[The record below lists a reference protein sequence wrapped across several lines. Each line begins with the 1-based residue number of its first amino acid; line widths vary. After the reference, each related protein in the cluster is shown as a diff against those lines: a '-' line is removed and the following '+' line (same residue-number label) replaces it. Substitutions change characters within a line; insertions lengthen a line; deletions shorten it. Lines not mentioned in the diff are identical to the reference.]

1 MTDLLDLAIE
11 AHGGWTRWEKINQ
24 LSVGYTATG
33 ITDLK
38 GWQGVFLDVRVT
50 VDAHHQRSEIAPF
63 VESNQLGIFEPTH
76 TRVISQETGGI
87 IDERFAPR
95 KGFSGHG
102 LTTPW
107 DRQNLLYFAGYALWT
122 YLTTPFLFKMEGF
135 RSKEIEP
142 WEEDGQLWRRLKV
155 TFPAVIESH
164 STEQIFYFDET
175 GILQRHDYS
184 ADVLGGTS
192 SANYATDPK
201 VFDGIVI
208 PTKRR
213 VYAKGSDNR
222 PILDR
227 VAVSIDIHDVSVK

>member
-11 AHGGWTRWEKINQ
+11 AHGGWARWERTGR

-38 GWQGVFLDVRVT
+38 GWKGVFLDARVT

-63 VESNQLGIFEPTH
+63 VDFDQRGIFEPTH
-76 TRVISQETGGI
+76 TRVISRETGNTI
-87 IDERFAPR
+87 EERFAPR
-95 KGFSGHG
+95 QAFAGHV

-107 DRQNLLYFAGYALWT
+107 DQQNLLYFAGYALWT
-122 YLTTPFLFKMEGF
+122 YLTTPFLFRMEGF
-135 RSKEIEP
+135 QSEEIET
-142 WEEDGQLWRRLKV
+142 WDEDGQLWRRLKV
-155 TFPAVIESH
+155 RFPAIVDSH
-164 STEQIFYFDET
+164 STEQVFYFNEA

-201 VFDGIVI
+201 SFDGIVI

-213 VYAKGSDNR
+213 VFARGADNR
-222 PILDR
+222 PIRDR
-227 VAVSIDIHDVSVK
+227 VAVSIDIHDVVVE